1 MVNDSSAVTPEK
13 IVFEEDSPMLF
24 ALLFCMAFNADAGP
38 YANLSLQARNTIQ
51 GTVRNSNLRP
61 IGDVRVT
68 LQNNS
73 YSPIASAFTDASGQ
87 FRFGNLPPGIYYV
100 EIEPGVQDYERQSQR
115 VEAVSRRAGTG
126 EIFRIDITLKV
137 KKNDDGTNLI
147 VPANKSVV
155 FYQPVPNEAKKEYAS
170 AVKSL
175 EKNEFNA
182 ASSSLN
188 RAIELFPD
196 YYDALELLG
205 TESVKRKQY
214 ESAIPHL
221 AHAVEV
227 NKDGWRA
234 FYSLGVAQYETNQW
248 SDAVKTFQRAVEL
261 SPDSANSHMMLGMA
275 LATNG
280 ETRAEAIQALEKAV
294 SLGRDKIPQAC
305 FYLGALYAKNH
316 QYREAANSLEEYLR
330 LSPKATERDK
340 IKKLIKEFR
349 EKANALKSQPE

>member
-1 MVNDSSAVTPEK
+1 MILAL
-13 IVFEEDSPMLF
+13 VF
-24 ALLFCMAFNADAGP
+24 CVVFNTGGSHA
-38 YANLSLQARNTIQ
+38 ANLPLQARVTIN
-51 GTVRNSNLRP
+51 GTIRNPNLRP
-61 IGDVRVT
+61 ISDVRVT

-73 YSPIASAFTDASGQ
+73 YSPIASAFTDGSGQ
-87 FRFGNLPPGIYYV
+87 FRFGNLPPGVYYV
-100 EIEPGVQDYERQSQR
+100 EVEPGVQDYERQSQR

-126 EIFRIDITLKV
+126 EIFRVDITLKV
-137 KKNDDGTNLI
+137 KRNDDGTNLI

-175 EKNEFNA
+175 EKNDFKA
-182 ASSSLN
+182 ASNSLN

-205 TESVKRKQY
+205 TESVRRKQY

-248 SDAVKTFQRAVEL
+248 GDAAKTFQRAVEL

-294 SLGRDKIPQAC
+294 SLGKDKIPQAC
-305 FYLGALYAKNH
+305 FYLGALYAKNN
-316 QYREAANSLEEYLR
+316 QYREAADSLEEYLR
-330 LSPKATERDK
+330 LSPKADERDK

-349 EKANALKSQPE
+349 EKAKAVKS